1 MGLKD
6 SGRTTYD
13 KISAD
18 WLLEAPNEFK
28 ISFLQ
33 GLADSDGFVDFTAQ
47 HAAVITHPNTDLI
60 EKIFSSL
67 GIKTRKWLITRT
79 GLWCL
84 VMSIKDAYNLPLF
97 NPYVRGYRYEK
108 VIKLFNAKRLS
119 GHMPEWLSQKINEH
133 IKSGLSGT
141 KLVEKIIDEHGI
153 AIRTKNIL
161 RRKRKMDEE
170 KGLTCLG
177 IESTAL

>member
-1 MGLKD
+1 LGLKD
-6 SGRTTYD
+6 DGRTTYD
-13 KISAD
+13 KINAD
-18 WLLEAPNEFK
+18 WILEAPREFK

-33 GLADSDGFVDFTAQ
+33 GLADSDGFVDFSAQ
-47 HAAVITHPNTDLI
+47 QAAVITHPNTDLI
-60 EKIFSSL
+60 EKIFISL
-67 GIKTRKWLITRT
+67 EVKTRRWLITQT

-84 VMSIKDAYNLPLF
+84 VMGIKDAYNLPLF
-97 NPYVRGYRYEK
+97 NPYVKCYRYEK

-119 GHMPEWLSQKINEH
+119 GHTPEWLSRKVNEY

-141 KLVEKIIDEHGI
+141 KLVEKIIDEYGI

-161 RRKRKMDEE
+161 RRKRKMERE
-170 KGLTCLG
+170 KWLTCLG